1 MTTTLGILGGVGP
14 LASVYFANMI
24 INMTSA
30 SNDQEHI
37 PLFMFND
44 NVIPDR
50 TAFIL
55 GRSNVDPAPRMIE
68 DIKKLSD
75 LGCDYIAVT
84 CNTAH
89 YFYDKL
95 QASTESK
102 IVNMIEA
109 AVDAALTKHPSA
121 KRIGVLAT
129 DGTVQSGVYRNVIER
144 HGIECITPSDKSQKM
159 IMDIIYSQV
168 KAGREV
174 DYNGFMSVI
183 NELRT
188 SGCDAIILG
197 CTELSVINMNNK
209 LTQQNEDIIDAMEAL
224 AEKCITLCGKKIKNS
239 G

>member
-55 GRSNVDPAPRMIE
+55 GRSDIDPAPRMIA

-89 YFYDKL
+89 YFYDRL
-95 QASTESK
+95 QASTGAK

-109 AVDAALTKHPSA
+109 AVDSALTKRPNA
-121 KRIGVLAT
+121 KKIGVLAT
-129 DGTVQSGVYRNVIER
+129 DGTVQSGVYSKVIEG
-144 HGIECITPSDKSQKM
+144 HGIECITPSDKGQKM

-168 KAGREV
+168 KAGQEV
-174 DYNGFMSVI
+174 DLDGFMSVI
-183 NELRT
+183 DELRIL
-188 SGCDAIILG
+188 GCDAVILG

-209 LTQQNEDIIDAMEAL
+209 LTQSNNDIVDAMEAL
-224 AEKCITLCGKKIKNS
+224 AKKCIVLCGKSVK
-239 G
+239 

>member
-55 GRSNVDPAPRMIE
+55 GRSDIDPVPRMIE

-75 LGCDYIAVT
+75 FGCDYIAVT

-95 QASTESK
+95 QDSTDAK
-102 IVNMIEA
+102 VVNMIDA
-109 AVDAALTKHPSA
+109 AVDSALA
-121 KRIGVLAT
+121 KRPDAEKIGILAT
-129 DGTVQSGVYRNVIER
+129 DGTVQSGVYSKVIER
-144 HGIECITPSDKSQKM
+144 HGIECITPSVKSQKM

-174 DYNGFMSVI
+174 DLDGFMSVI
-183 NELRT
+183 SELRA

-209 LTQQNEDIIDAMEAL
+209 LTQNNDDIIDAMEAL
-224 AEKCITLCGKKIKNS
+224 AERCIALCGKKINY
-239 G
+239 

>member
-24 INMTSA
+24 INLTAA

-50 TAFIL
+50 TAYIL
-55 GRSNVDPAPRMIE
+55 GRSDVDPVPRMIE

-75 LGCDYIAVT
+75 FGCDYIAVT

-89 YFYDKL
+89 YFYDRL
-95 QASTESK
+95 QASTNAK
-102 IVNMIEA
+102 IVNMIEV
-109 AVDAALTKHPSA
+109 AVDTALIRRPSA
-121 KRIGVLAT
+121 KKIGVLAT
-129 DGTVQSGVYRNVIER
+129 DGTVQSGVYSKVIER

-168 KAGREV
+168 KAGRDV
-174 DYNGFMSVI
+174 DLDGFMSVI
-183 NELRT
+183 SELRA
-188 SGCDAIILG
+188 SACDAIILG
-197 CTELSVINMNNK
+197 CTELSVINMNNN
-209 LTQQNEDIIDAMEAL
+209 LTRQNDDIVDAMEAL
-224 AEKCITLCGKKIKNS
+224 SEKCITLCGKKIKNS
-239 G
+239 